1 MPQRLSI
8 TEKLAYG
15 LGDAAA
21 NLVFQTQLTFL
32 MFFYTDVLGIAAGAA
47 GTILLV
53 SRAADAFNDPIIGA
67 LADRGDSRWG
77 RYRPWVLWTAVPM
90 AVALVLCYTTP
101 PFSSQGK
108 VVWAVATYNILMVIY
123 AANNIPYSA
132 LAGVMTGDS
141 HERTSL
147 LSWRFVCAMG
157 AALVVNVLTFDMIEI
172 LGGGDPA
179 SGYQLTMAVWG
190 VLAVILFG
198 ITFAFTRERIRPLL
212 SQRSSLRQDVSDLFR
227 NGPWFALFGLAV
239 LISAQLSLRSGTM
252 PYYFDHYH
260 QSARV
265 LSRISNFGVFSGIG
279 LAFAILGVML
289 SKPLT
294 VCLGKRAT
302 FGACLLLS
310 SALMGAIVLV
320 PPDSF
325 AVLVALQIV
334 LQLAFGPT
342 IPILWA
348 MMADVADYSEWKTG
362 RRSTALAF
370 ASIIFGMKL
379 GSGVGGWLNG
389 ELLDYFGYSAGA
401 DPSPVATRGIV
412 MMISVIPAAVL
423 LIGAAVL
430 CSYHLDDRM
439 VRQVEQSLN
448 ARRNDLDS
456 ASGE

>member
-1 MPQRLSI
+1 
-8 TEKLAYG
+8 
-15 LGDAAA
+15 
-21 NLVFQTQLTFL
+21 
-32 MFFYTDVLGIAAGAA
+32 
-47 GTILLV
+47 
-53 SRAADAFNDPIIGA
+53 
-67 LADRGDSRWG
+67 
-77 RYRPWVLWTAVPM
+77 
-90 AVALVLCYTTP
+90 
-101 PFSSQGK
+101 
-108 VVWAVATYNILMVIY
+108 
-123 AANNIPYSA
+123 
-132 LAGVMTGDS
+132 
-141 HERTSL
+141 
-147 LSWRFVCAMG
+147 
-157 AALVVNVLTFDMIEI
+157 
-172 LGGGDPA
+172 
-179 SGYQLTMAVWG
+179 
-190 VLAVILFG
+190 
-198 ITFAFTRERIRPLL
+198 
-212 SQRSSLRQDVSDLFR
+212 
-227 NGPWFALFGLAV
+227 
-239 LISAQLSLRSGTM
+239 M